1 MPRIMRTAALVAVL
15 PWLGGCSSPTDA
27 TSTAAEV
34 TLSASVANAQPS
46 SGRFYIVQGDVNNP
60 DKTLEYPFQASFDV
74 TLAESGGSTVD
85 VTAINLKIQQA
96 TNGIITPPTNG
107 QVEYY
112 EFVSSASASQLPGNG
127 QATVGFQAWYALPNK
142 RRECVATV
150 TVTFVD
156 RKGTAS
162 DTSDDVAFTKTLNV
176 QVQ

>member
-1 MPRIMRTAALVAVL
+1 MPRSMTTAMLAAVAA
-15 PWLGGCSSPTDA
+15 WLAGCSSPTDA

-34 TLSASVANAQPS
+34 TLSASAANAQSS

-60 DKTLEYPFQASFDV
+60 DQTLQYPFQSSFNV
-74 TLAESGGSTVD
+74 TLAESGGTTVD
-85 VTAINLKIQQA
+85 ITSINLKIQQA

-112 EFVSSASASQLPGNG
+112 EFVSSASASQLSGNG

-142 RRECVATV
+142 GRECVATV
-150 TVTFVD
+150 TVTFAD

-162 DTSDDVAFTKTLNV
+162 DTSDDVGFAETLNV
-176 QVQ
+176 QIQ